1 MDSDDKFAI
10 AMMIIGCA
18 TVLGLTGLLVS
29 CGGEVNAA
37 IEADEKA
44 AQDVSPTIEHAN
56 GCPLDAVAYD
66 APKFARD
73 GSDVFK
79 VTDRFSGQ
87 SWWLVWMDGKWV
99 VLPIESK
106 ETANVG

>member
-1 MDSDDKFAI
+1 MDSEDKFAI
-10 AMMIIGCA
+10 AMMAIGCT

-29 CGGEVNAA
+29 CCEEINTAT
-37 IEADEKA
+37 ENDEKTV
-44 AQDVSPTIEHAN
+44 QDVSPTIEHAN

-66 APKFARD
+66 APKFTRD

-79 VTDRFSGQ
+79 VTDRFSNQ
-87 SWWLVWMDGKWV
+87 SWWLVWMDGEWV

-106 ETANVG
+106 EAANVG

>member
-1 MDSDDKFAI
+1 MDSEDKFAI
-10 AMMIIGCA
+10 AMMIIACA
-18 TVLGLTGLLVS
+18 TLIVITSLLVS
-29 CGGEVNAA
+29 CGKDINSTT
-37 IEADEKA
+37 EADEKTM
-44 AQDVSPTIEHAN
+44 QDVSPAIEHAN

-66 APKFARD
+66 TPKFARD

-79 VTDRFSGQ
+79 VTDRFSNQ

-106 ETANVG
+106 EAANVG